1 VGFALEE
8 RRTSVA
14 SNFFLGLGLART
26 PSCNKKNKNKT
37 KRIKQLNSASP
48 H

>member
-1 VGFALEE
+1 VALALEE

-26 PSCNKKNKNKT
+26 SPCEKKS
-37 KRIKQLNSASP
+37 RQLN
-48 H
+48 